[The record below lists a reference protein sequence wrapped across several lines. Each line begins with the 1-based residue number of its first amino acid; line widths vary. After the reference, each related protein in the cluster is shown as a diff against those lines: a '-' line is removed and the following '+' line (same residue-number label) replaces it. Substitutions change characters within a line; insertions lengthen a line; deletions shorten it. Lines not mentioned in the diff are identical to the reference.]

1 MKHFFLLL
9 LLCSLSCAVPPK
21 RIAAVVT
28 EYRHNSHADV
38 IVSRLLLTHTL
49 DEKGERPDLKL
60 VSLYT
65 DQVPESDTSRKWAKK
80 FDVPI
85 YKTVEETLTLGTG
98 KLAVDGV
105 LLVAEHGKYPKNSTG
120 NTIYPKRRFFDAVQ
134 KVFRKTGQTVPV
146 FVDKHLADNWVD
158 AKWLHDTARE
168 LKVPLMAGS
177 SLPVLWRYPPADVKR
192 GARLKE
198 ILAVSYHTLDAYG
211 YHALEMVQ
219 CLVERRAGGETG
231 VKQVQCLS
239 GDAVWRAMDTGMFDR
254 KLLAAALKRLKKSPI
269 TRQPNRP
276 LRELVKTPDMFII
289 EYRDGL
295 KAFVLTLNGAVNEWG
310 VAWNTVAGAQKS
322 TTFWTQEARPYMH
335 FTYLVK
341 GTEKMFHTGQPTWP
355 AERTLMTSALLDALL
370 ISKNKNGMTVP
381 TNYLDFKYTSSW
393 NWKQPPP
400 PPPGR
405 PSNQQ

>member
-1 MKHFFLLL
+1 MLAAIV
-9 LLCSLSCAVPPK
+9 CAAPPK

-49 DEKGERPDLKL
+49 DEKGERPNLEL

-80 FDVPI
+80 FNVPI
-85 YKTVEETLTLGTG
+85 FKTVEETLTLGTG
-98 KLAVDGV
+98 KLVVDGV
-105 LLVAEHGKYPKNSTG
+105 MLVAEHGKYPKNATG
-120 NTIYPKRRFFDAVQ
+120 NTIYPKRRLFDAVQ
-134 KVFRKTGQTVPV
+134 KVFRKTGQVVPV
-146 FVDKHLADNWVD
+146 FVDKHLADNWAD
-158 AKWLHDTARE
+158 AKWLYDTAKE

-192 GARLKE
+192 GAKLEE
-198 ILAVSYHTLDAYG
+198 IVAVSYHTLDAYG
-211 YHALEMVQ
+211 FHALEMVQ

-231 VKQVQCLS
+231 VKQVRCLS
-239 GDAVWRAMDTGMFDR
+239 GDAVWRAMDEGMFDR
-254 KLLAAALKRLKKSPI
+254 KLLDAALKRLKRSPI
-269 TRQPNRP
+269 TRQPKRP
-276 LRELVKTPDMFII
+276 LRNLAKSPDMFVI

-310 VAWNTVAGAQKS
+310 VAWKTAAGTQKS

-370 ISKNKNGMTVP
+370 ISKSKDGAAVR
-381 TNYLDFKYTSSW
+381 TNYLDFKYSTDW
-393 NWKQPPP
+393 DWQQPPAP
-400 PPPGR
+400 PRSRPG
-405 PSNQQ
+405 NQQ